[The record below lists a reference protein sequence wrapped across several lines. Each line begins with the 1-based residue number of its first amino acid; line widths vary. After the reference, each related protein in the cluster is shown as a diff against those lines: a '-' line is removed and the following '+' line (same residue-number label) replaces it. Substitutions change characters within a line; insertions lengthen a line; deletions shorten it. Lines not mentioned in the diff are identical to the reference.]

1 MECTLKQGHTVA
13 HEVQRRIKCVE
24 TQGNEAAGQDI
35 RDIRDL
41 GQNGLLEYS
50 VHDRVEERL
59 DEWTSEAGRE
69 D

>member
-1 MECTLKQGHTVA
+1 MA